1 MSSETRYELAKALSK
16 FAHDGQVDKGGN
28 PYYLHPLAVSEA
40 VVGEDEKI
48 TALLHDVVEDTDI
61 AVDTIRDLFGDT
73 IVEAVLSVTRLD
85 GEDYFDFV
93 RRAKRNPI
101 GRVVKLAD
109 LNHNLD
115 ASRLP
120 EVTEKDA
127 ARLEKY
133 RKAVEILS
141 DDD

>member
-1 MSSETRYELAKALSK
+1 
-16 FAHDGQVDKGGN
+16 
-28 PYYLHPLAVSEA
+28 
-40 VVGEDEKI
+40 
-48 TALLHDVVEDTDI
+48 
-61 AVDTIRDLFGDT
+61 
-73 IVEAVLSVTRLD
+73 D

-127 ARLEKY
+127 ARFEKY
-133 RKAVEILS
+133 RKAVDILS
-141 DDD
+141 DND